1 MSINAGDISAKITVD
16 LSELEDGLKKAD
28 EKTSKTA
35 KNIEKHFENIEKASK
50 GVGSAF
56 NNEMEEASSS
66 VEKANSQ
73 IGVSAKGIDFSM
85 KQVSKGMDHLKRASE
100 QVSKKIKSDMLI
112 TEKGVSDS
120 GKKVKKSFEEID
132 KGVNNTSKTFGKF
145 DKVSSRFAK
154 VLSQDVSEGTREA
167 AKHLIELEREL
178 RRCKRA
184 FGVHSQEVAE
194 AQKAITDYALGL
206 DDATFKAV
214 YMYDMTNQNSSKLQ
228 AQAGAIKLNAR
239 RMSLLGDATEKTN
252 KHMEALQRAGVT
264 PKEFLA
270 TPKTIG
276 QMEMM
281 NRLIQDSGGKLAK
294 VSSLNRKIVGHIE
307 KQIKGWSVNKIAI
320 REAGDDLAKAN
331 RLAMS
336 YSQNIMTWQL
346 LFVGLVASAGMFYKK
361 LFDLALETDESL
373 KKLKDDT
380 MEKLKEAFKPLIEV
394 AGEFLRGCLE
404 IASAVADMMIKF
416 NEAHPELAKF
426 ISIIAFLVP
435 AILAIISPLA
445 IAGTA
450 VAGFELAINSVWVII
465 GPFVAALGTI
475 TAPAIAI
482 AAAIA
487 ALIASFLTTKETIVS
502 LENQFGVFGA
512 AVGSIFYTLQGVAQ
526 LTLGNIGILLLTLGK
541 IAIAFFKGEWNEI
554 PNIWAEG
561 WAKIENNTAVAVSKI
576 NQDIGYSMDILKKT
590 SSEEI
595 ADINNIFKMG
605 LEQLPNLTKEN
616 AGKMATEFAGGL
628 KKLDEDSLTI
638 LRGTSDTMAVLFEG
652 ISTKMDNKEATEK
665 FKANLESMA
674 LSGEFTTTKLNED
687 LNKGMQIINNNMAL
701 NGDVLRQTATDVF
714 NDFATASQFGI
725 DGAVTS
731 VVNGLSNINQETL
744 TKLTE
749 MGGTW
754 KQAFEGIKLDGSMST
769 DQMKNAIVN
778 NISNMKLDAGQL
790 INQLRE
796 ESSQYWSQIEQDTNT
811 KSKSTADKAKQNV
824 DKMAKDMTSGAKEGA
839 KGVSDGMQQ
848 ASQVVFNESGKIPKD
863 VQSNMSKSVQSM
875 KQAGSDIYNGM
886 NNSFSKLAS
895 QGKQHFSDL
904 YNGTTN
910 SCSQMASKIKGYWKK
925 IRDALSSKITGTVE
939 IKVSGYQAALNKIQ
953 SVKNAASTF
962 SLNNIPIED
971 KTPKNISYMSDRD
984 YNIMQAFNDVR
995 SMNLAN
1001 QIRQSIP
1008 STINLDIETPSK
1020 VKEREDNKKIEVNV
1034 TLNIEKFENR
1044 TDNDIEQLAE
1054 EFGFLINRKINLA

>member
-731 VVNGLSNINQETL
+731 VVNGLSNINQ
-744 TKLTE
+744 
-749 MGGTW
+749 
-754 KQAFEGIKLDGSMST
+754 
-769 DQMKNAIVN
+769 
-778 NISNMKLDAGQL
+778 
-790 INQLRE
+790 LRE